1 MKDGLY
7 NIATEWSTDV
17 IRTVKKCRDMPYTVQ
32 PTHHFKE
39 KCVALGLSCS
49 VACVALKGRIIE
61 AEIKSGCVV
70 KLVTRIK
77 HRYKE
82 NTDMVFAV
90 ALDAENQIA
99 TVKTVWVNHSDD
111 NHSTLRL
118 ENLS

>member
-7 NIATEWSTDV
+7 NVATEWSTDV
-17 IRTVKKCRDMPYTVQ
+17 IRTVKKCRDIPYKVQ
-32 PTHHFKE
+32 PTRHFKE

-82 NTDMVFAV
+82 NTDMV
-90 ALDAENQIA
+90 
-99 TVKTVWVNHSDD
+99 
-111 NHSTLRL
+111 LRL
-118 ENLS
+118 LQMQKIKSPQLKRYGLIIQTITTAHYGLRI